1 MSELSRS
8 STSSA
13 ARAPRRLIW
22 GIVTA
27 VVLAIAAVVLL
38 GWRRTAGARE
48 ETRLRS
54 VEVAHGAVVKTTAV
68 VLSPAVRHLTL
79 LGEARPF
86 AEVTLY
92 AKVGGYLKSVL
103 VDRGDHVHQ
112 GQLLATIESPETDRA
127 VAAAR
132 AEYDQRKVTADR
144 VAKLFAQQFVSLQ
157 EADQARAD
165 EAVAR
170 ERLAALEEQQAYESL
185 RAPLKGTVTARYAD
199 PGALM
204 QSAAT
209 SQTNALPVLTVSE
222 TDRLRVFVYLDQGDA
237 ADVRPG
243 TRSAITSQDR
253 PEIVVPASVTRLSGA
268 LDAKTRKMVAELDV
282 NDRDGRIVPGGF
294 VQVVLDVP
302 SPARPQAPAEAL
314 LVRGTSTYVGLID
327 ATAHVHLIP
336 VTVASN
342 DGKTVTF
349 ASGVT
354 PGQRVALS
362 LGGTVADGALVQ
374 VSDSP
379 PALTEA
385 RGQ

>member
-1 MSELSRS
+1 MTETHHS
-8 STSSA
+8 STSSTE
-13 ARAPRRLIW
+13 RAPRHLVW
-22 GIVTA
+22 GVGTA
-27 VVLAIAAVVLL
+27 VLIALAFVALL
-38 GWRRTAGARE
+38 GWRRSAGAKE
-48 ETRLRS
+48 ETRHRTA
-54 VEVAHGAVVKTTAV
+54 EVANGAVVKTTTV
-68 VLSPAVRHLTL
+68 QLSPAMRHLTL

-92 AKVGGYLKSVL
+92 AKVSGYLKSVL
-103 VDRGDHVHQ
+103 VDRGDHVQH

-132 AEYDQRKVTADR
+132 AEYEQRRVTADR
-144 VAKLFAQQFVSLQ
+144 VSKLFAQQFVSSQ
-157 EADQARAD
+157 EADQSKAD
-165 EAVAR
+165 ASVAH
-170 ERLAALEEQQAYESL
+170 ERLAALEEQQAYESI
-185 RAPLKGTVTARYAD
+185 RAPLDGTVTARYAD

-204 QSAAT
+204 QNAAT

-243 TRSAITSQDR
+243 MRATMTSQDH

-282 NDRDGRIVPGGF
+282 NNRDGRIVPGGF

-302 SPARPQAPAEAL
+302 SPARPEAPAEAL
-314 LVRGTSTYVGLID
+314 VVRGTSLYVGLID
-327 ATAHVHLIP
+327 TTAHVHLVP

-342 DGKTVTF
+342 DGKTVMF
-349 ASGVT
+349 ASGVK

-374 VSDSP
+374 VGDGPSKSM
-379 PALTEA
+379 EA
-385 RGQ
+385 NLR